1 MRRRTLTKQSAATDS
16 QILRLHSAMA
26 DKLLAQPERVTQV
39 LQTLEQRYQAGLLR
53 HSSYIH
59 WYSILD
65 CINEPQLFRS
75 ALLDTGERMRKLRRR
90 TVLVGILTEEE
101 RMSLLMQAT
110 DEETTA

>member
-26 DKLLAQPERVTQV
+26 DKLLAQPELVKQV
-39 LQTLEQRYQAGLLR
+39 WQTLEQRYQAGLLR

-65 CINEPQLFRS
+65 CVNEPQLFRS
-75 ALLDTGERMRKLRRR
+75 ALLDNGERMRKLRRR
-90 TVLVGILTEEE
+90 TVLVGILTEQE
-101 RMSLLMQAT
+101 RMSLLLQAA
-110 DEETTA
+110 EVETTA

>member
-26 DKLLAQPERVTQV
+26 DKLLAQPELVKQV
-39 LQTLEQRYQAGLLR
+39 WQTLEQRYQAGLLR

-65 CINEPQLFRS
+65 CVNEPQLFRN
-75 ALLDTGERMRKLRRR
+75 ALLDNGERMRKLRRR
-90 TVLVGILTEEE
+90 TVLVGILTEQE
-101 RMSLLMQAT
+101 RMSLLLQAA
-110 DEETTA
+110 EVETTA

>member
-1 MRRRTLTKQSAATDS
+1 MRRRTLTRQSAATDA

-26 DKLLAQPERVTQV
+26 DKLLAQPELVTQV

-65 CINEPQLFRS
+65 CINQPQLFRS
-75 ALLDTGERMRKLRRR
+75 ALLDNGERMNKLRRR
-90 TVLVGILTEEE
+90 TVLVGILTEDE
-101 RMSLLMQAT
+101 RQAILTESL
-110 DEETTA
+110 

>member
-26 DKLLAQPERVTQV
+26 DKLLAQPELVSQV
-39 LQTLEQRYQAGLLR
+39 LQTLEQRYHAGLLR

-65 CINEPQLFRS
+65 CITQPQLFKA
-75 ALLDTGERMRKLRRR
+75 ALLDNGERMRKLRRR
-90 TVLVGILTEEE
+90 TVLVGILTEAE
-101 RMSLLMQAT
+101 RMSLLMQAV
-110 DEETTA
+110 EGETTV